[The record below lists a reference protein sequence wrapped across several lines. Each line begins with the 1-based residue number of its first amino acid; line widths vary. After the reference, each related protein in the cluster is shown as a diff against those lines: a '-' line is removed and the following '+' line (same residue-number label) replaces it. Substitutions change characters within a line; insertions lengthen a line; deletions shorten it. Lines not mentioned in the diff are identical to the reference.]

1 MTGKSAAGLAFAT
14 GMLVAVGA
22 AAGQTPRT
30 QWDGVY
36 TKTQAER
43 GGQLYARYCASCHG
57 ADLSG
62 GELAPP
68 LTGGDFNANWNDL
81 TLAGLFDRMRISM
94 PQNNPG
100 SLLPEENAAILA
112 YMLGRGGFPDGS
124 TELPG
129 QSGALAAIKFV
140 AVRPAP

>member
-1 MTGKSAAGLAFAT
+1 MNRTIGLTCASVLFFLTALL
-14 GMLVAVGA
+14 M
-22 AAGQTPRT
+22 AAGQDART

-36 TKTQAER
+36 TKTQSEN
-43 GGQLYARYCASCHG
+43 GGQLYAKYCASCHG

-81 TLAGLFDRMRISM
+81 PLGGLFERMRVSM

-100 SLLPEENAAILA
+100 SLGTEENVQILA
-112 YMLGRGGFPDGS
+112 YILSKGGFPAGE
-124 TELPG
+124 TELPTQAG
-129 QSGALAAIKFV
+129 KLSTIKF
-140 AVRPAP
+140 AALKPER